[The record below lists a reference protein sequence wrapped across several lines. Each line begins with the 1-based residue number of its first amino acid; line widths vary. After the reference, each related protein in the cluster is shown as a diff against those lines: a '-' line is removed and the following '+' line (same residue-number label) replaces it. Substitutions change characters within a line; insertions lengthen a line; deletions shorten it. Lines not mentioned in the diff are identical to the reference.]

1 MWQAPAPSFFSKL
14 QSSVQAM
21 TKSLF
26 PEPEE
31 IPITSETPLAE
42 RLRPH
47 SLDEIV
53 GQEHLIG
60 KGRILRVMV
69 EQDQLTSIILWGPP
83 GAGKTT
89 LARIMAKQT
98 RTPFVSYSAV
108 LSGIKEIKTVMV
120 EAESR
125 HRKSHGKTIVFV
137 DEIHRF
143 NKAQQDAFLPYV
155 ESGVIVLIG
164 ATTENPSF
172 EVISPLLSRCK
183 VYVLNPLQPA
193 EIVEILRRALKD
205 EQRGLGAFHI
215 AAPEDVLYQLAVYA
229 NGDARIALNVLEIAV
244 SLALGRSHQEP
255 TLTIDDLESALQ
267 RKMLQ
272 YDKGGE
278 EHYNLISALHKSMR
292 NSDPDASLYWLGR
305 MLEAGEDPVYIAR
318 RMVRFASEDV
328 GLADV
333 RALQVALNA
342 VEAVRLVGLP
352 ECKLA
357 LAQAAVYLSVA
368 PKSNALYSGYSAV
381 VSDVQNTFNEPPPLH
396 IRNAPTNLMKELG
409 YGKGYQY
416 AHDTKEK
423 VADMECLPDA
433 LRGRQYYHPT
443 DQGSERRIREI
454 LAEIKEKK
462 RTTKNTK

>member
-1 MWQAPAPSFFSKL
+1 MI
-14 QSSVQAM
+14 
-21 TKSLF
+21 KSLF
-26 PEPEE
+26 PESEDP
-31 IPITSETPLAE
+31 PITAEMPLAE

-53 GQEHLIG
+53 GQQHLIG
-60 KGRILRVMV
+60 KGKVLRIMV

-83 GAGKTT
+83 GTGKTT

-108 LSGIKEIKTVMV
+108 LSGIKEIKTVMA
-120 EAESR
+120 EAEVIN
-125 HRKSHGKTIVFV
+125 RKSKGKTIVFV

-193 EIVEILRRALKD
+193 EVEEILRRALKN
-205 EQRGLGAFHI
+205 EQRGLGSIHVAV
-215 AAPEDVLYQLAVYA
+215 PDDVLHQLAVYA
-229 NGDARIALNVLEIAV
+229 NGDARIAINILELAV
-244 SLALGRSHQEP
+244 SLVEQSHKENP
-255 TLTIDDLESALQ
+255 VLTTGDLESALQ
-267 RKMLQ
+267 RKILQ
-272 YDKGGE
+272 YDKAGE
-278 EHYNLISALHKSMR
+278 EHYNLISALHKSIR
-292 NSDPDASLYWLGR
+292 NSDPDAALYWLGR
-305 MLEAGEDPVYIAR
+305 MLESGEDPVYLAR
-318 RMVRFASEDV
+318 RMVRAASEDI

-368 PKSNALYSGYSAV
+368 PKSNALYTGYSEV
-381 VSDVQNTFNEPPPLH
+381 VSDVQKTFNEPPPLH

-416 AHDTKEK
+416 AHEFKEK
-423 VADMECLPDA
+423 VADMECLPNS
-433 LRGRQYYHPT
+433 LSGRQYYHPT

-462 RTTKNTK
+462 RTTKNPK

>member
-1 MWQAPAPSFFSKL
+1 
-14 QSSVQAM
+14 M

-26 PEPEE
+26 PEPEDP
-31 IPITSETPLAE
+31 PITAETPLAE
-42 RLRPH
+42 RLRPR

-53 GQEHLIG
+53 GQQHLIG
-60 KGRILRVMV
+60 KGKVLRMMV
-69 EQDQLTSIILWGPP
+69 EQDQLTSILLWGPP
-83 GAGKTT
+83 GTGKTT

-108 LSGIKEIKTVMV
+108 LSGIKEIKTVMA
-120 EAESR
+120 EAETR
-125 HRKSHGKTIVFV
+125 FRKSYGKTVVFV

-183 VYVLNPLQPA
+183 VYVLNPLQPD
-193 EIVEILRRALKD
+193 EIAEILRRALKD
-205 EQRGLGAFHI
+205 EQRGLGSVHVRVLD
-215 AAPEDVLYQLAVYA
+215 DVLQQLAVYA
-229 NGDARIALNVLEIAV
+229 NGDARIALNILELAMSMAADKTHGANLVLTT
-244 SLALGRSHQEP
+244 G
-255 TLTIDDLESALQ
+255 DLESALQ
-267 RKMLQ
+267 RKILQ

-278 EHYNLISALHKSMR
+278 EHYNIISALHKSMR
-292 NSDPDASLYWLGR
+292 NSDPDAAMYWLGR
-305 MLEAGEDPVYIAR
+305 MLEAGEDPIYIAR

-368 PKSNALYSGYSAV
+368 PKSNALYTGYSAV
-381 VSDVQNTFNEPPPLH
+381 ASDVQNTFNEPPPLH

-416 AHDTKEK
+416 AHDLKER
-423 VADMECLPDA
+423 VADMECLPDS

-454 LAEIKEKK
+454 LAETKEKK